1 MPINRKFR
9 KFVDTKYL
17 SDDAV
22 TTAKIEALA
31 VGTAD
36 IANDAITNAK
46 TDDVQKKYLRFK
58 YDFAELGGAIGA
70 ITLTDEDDAVQVLP
84 DNAVITGI
92 SIEGV
97 TDNTSG
103 GSATVALGYVTQATA
118 FLAATAFDNAMWNVD
133 AVTTGTP
140 TVAVAKM
147 ATPAALIATVATAAL
162 TAGKWYVWVEYYE
175 GA

>member
-9 KFVDTKYL
+9 NFVDTKYL
-17 SDDAV
+17 TDDAV

-31 VGTAD
+31 VGTTD

-46 TDDVQKKYLRFK
+46 TDGVQKKYLRFK
-58 YDFAELGGAIGA
+58 YDLDELGGGAGA
-70 ITLTDEDDAVQVLP
+70 ITLTDEDNAAQTIP
-84 DNAVITGI
+84 DNAVITSV

-103 GSATVALGYVTQATA
+103 GSATIALGYTGQTTA
-118 FLAATAFDNAMWNVD
+118 FLAATAFDNAMWNTN
-133 AVTTGTP
+133 AVTSGTP
-140 TVAVAKM
+140 TVAVGKTTAAVSVL
-147 ATPAALIATVATAAL
+147 ATIATADL